1 MPNKQNEVELIQ
13 NPALGALAI
22 WSFVLGYHGKETQGV
37 APFYATFLVL
47 PLIANSAFRSVINST
62 RTSLYRMKTKM
73 LEDGL
78 GSNFLL
84 LRETTP
90 LLYELSSESIGVALS
105 TNLIKY
111 DDSNYGFTPSRKT
124 IPTSSLLSDKEQ
136 EYARASKTLGRWM
149 SQMSLWEI
157 CSTLGV
163 VI

>member
-1 MPNKQNEVELIQ
+1 MSNKQNEVELIQ

-22 WSFVLGYHGKETQGV
+22 WSFVLGYHKKESQEAT
-37 APFYATFLVL
+37 PFYTAFLVL
-47 PLIANSAFRSVINST
+47 PLVANSAFRSVINST

-73 LEDGL
+73 IEDGL

-84 LRETTP
+84 LREITP
-90 LLYELSSESIGVALS
+90 LLYELSSESIGIAVSA
-105 TNLIKY
+105 NLIRY
-111 DDSNYGFTPSRKT
+111 DDSELGFVPIRKT
-124 IPTSSLLSDKEQ
+124 TPAPSLLTNKER
-136 EYARASKTLGRWM
+136 EYVNASKKLGRWM